1 MVNVN
6 QTTIVLGDEFDDD
19 LRADVQDVLRS
30 LGALSSSQDEW
41 GVAGSQEVET
51 IAVKLRGKE
60 VLVEAE
66 TYVGLSITGPDDL
79 VTEIKNLVDAKRTM
93 RGNS

>member
-6 QTTIVLGDEFDDD
+6 QTSVVLGDEFDDD

-30 LGALSSSQDEW
+30 LGAVSFGQEDW
-41 GVAGSQEVET
+41 GVAGSQELEKMT
-51 IAVKLRGKE
+51 FILQGKA

-66 TYVGLSITGPDDL
+66 TYVGLSMTGPDDL
-79 VTEIKNLVDAKRTM
+79 VTEIKNMVDAKQRM
-93 RGNS
+93 RGNP